1 MNLCLRICSLLFVQS
16 PTGVRKLVLQTV
28 AILLGD
34 VSLPLLPRILKIK
47 LSIHSK
53 LIKQIDFSDMSV
65 HRPVRN
71 LIRRLTLNPQPTRIP
86 STPTKSLPLDIPKK
100 DGDGLPMVQP
110 DSEFVT
116 LLETLANKLV
126 KDPSLIGFF
135 IDELQFEVHAYKRGK
150 TKKLLMML
158 TLWLLGRWFTGISR
172 PFEAFVGPRI
182 CWWESPKGC
191 CYLFAS
197 PPTSSSQIFFSSFW
211 CFFAATCSG
220 SVCRK

>member
-1 MNLCLRICSLLFVQS
+1 M
-16 PTGVRKLVLQTV
+16 LQTV

-158 TLWLLGRWFTGISR
+158 TL
-172 PFEAFVGPRI
+172 
-182 CWWESPKGC
+182 
-191 CYLFAS
+191 
-197 PPTSSSQIFFSSFW
+197 
-211 CFFAATCSG
+211 
-220 SVCRK
+220 